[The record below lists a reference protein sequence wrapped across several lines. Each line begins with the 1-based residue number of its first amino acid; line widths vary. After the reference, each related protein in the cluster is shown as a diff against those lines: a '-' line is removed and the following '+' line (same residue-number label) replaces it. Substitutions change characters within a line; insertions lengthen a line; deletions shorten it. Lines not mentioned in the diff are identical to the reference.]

1 MIQIVVVLF
10 NDANIY
16 VLVESGVK
24 KNPAVYSDNKASL
37 YM

>member
-1 MIQIVVVLF
+1 MTLIVVVLF

-16 VLVESGVK
+16 ALVESGVK